1 MKILIVEDE
10 IALAD
15 SIGDNL
21 RSKGYDVVCAYDGSK
36 GFDYITDKKFD
47 LILLDLMLPRISGLE
62 ILERM
67 RKAKNN
73 TPVIILTALD
83 SVEDK
88 VAGLDCGANDYM
100 TKPFSTEELLA
111 RIRVYERKNSN
122 TSPKSDIIRYKN
134 TRLDISTFEVYT
146 EKESIRLSAMELKI
160 LKYFMERPKK
170 VIPKSELYAAIW
182 GYEEALESNS
192 AEVYITFIRKKLFFV
207 HSDIE
212 IIAVRGAGYRLE

>member
-10 IALAD
+10 VALAD

-21 RSKGYDVVCAYDGSK
+21 RSKGYEVYCAYDGSK
-36 GFDYITDKKFD
+36 GFDYITDRKFD

-111 RIRVYERKNSN
+111 RIRVYERKNTN

-170 VIPKSELYAAIW
+170 VIPKSELYTAIW